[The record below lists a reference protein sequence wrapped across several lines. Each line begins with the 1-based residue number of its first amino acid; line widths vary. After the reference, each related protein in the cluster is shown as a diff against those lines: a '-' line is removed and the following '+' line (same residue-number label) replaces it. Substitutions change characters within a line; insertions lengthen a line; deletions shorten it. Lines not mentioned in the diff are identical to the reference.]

1 MIDERNLTKYYS
13 DIANQLDDM
22 IPVEWNKIIMYAE
35 ENGMSTIASF
45 YFYTKQDNKIHYSS
59 NIPED
64 FSVSRDIYK
73 QLLRELWGSIEG
85 LWNEFKK
92 ADEKTWYTLTFTL
105 ESDWR
110 FNAEFGYELNEEI
123 GDFERRI
130 LWAYNEIGLIP
141 NDEYAKSVLE
151 RLLGKKLD

>member
-35 ENGMSTIASF
+35 ENGMSTIANF

-73 QLLRELWGSIEG
+73 QLLRELWSSIEG

-110 FNAEFGYELNEEI
+110 FNAEFGYELDEEI

-141 NDEYAKSVLE
+141 KDEYAKSVLE